1 MCWSLCSL
9 NQKLTLAHQQMN
21 SDYEKLKQDE
31 ADKSTK
37 LQELMSV
44 LHEHNIKLKS
54 NGMRTN
60 HSPKKSC
67 LNYFDDPFDITSDI
81 LTNKMGNFSQKAY
94 HDKSIIDYEADDYP
108 LIFTKSEKDLKNS
121 RLHSLVH
128 ANGATSFTH
137 TTSSNKSL
145 LSSILSSLSLACPT
159 LHLHIILSLTM
170 VLITHQC
177 PQYLIVV

>member
-1 MCWSLCSL
+1 
-9 NQKLTLAHQQMN
+9 LAHQQMN
-21 SDYEKLKQDE
+21 VDYEKLKQDE

-44 LHEHNIKLKS
+44 LQENDIKLKPITKIFP
-54 NGMRTN
+54 NITN
-60 HSPKKSC
+60 NNPLDMTNEILANKKY
-67 LNYFDDPFDITSDI
+67 NFTSANH
-81 LTNKMGNFSQKAY
+81 T
-94 HDKSIIDYEADDYP
+94 KSIVDYEDDDYP
-108 LIFTKSEKDLKNS
+108 LIFTKNEKDLKNS
-121 RLHSLVH
+121 KLHSFVKARKNNFNSL
-128 ANGATSFTH
+128 
-137 TTSSNKSL
+137 TSSSINTNNNNNKSL